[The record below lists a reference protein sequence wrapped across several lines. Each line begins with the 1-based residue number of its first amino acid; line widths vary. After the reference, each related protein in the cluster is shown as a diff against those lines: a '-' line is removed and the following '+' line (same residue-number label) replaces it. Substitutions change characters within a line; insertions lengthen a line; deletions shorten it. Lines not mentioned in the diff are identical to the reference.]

1 MRRLVYLL
9 IGVLFGIILIK
20 SEAASWF
27 RIYEMFQFKSFH
39 MFGITGSSV
48 GLGVIVT
55 QLIKQFNIKS
65 FFGAE
70 INIIPK
76 DKGII
81 RYLVGESIF
90 GLGWALA
97 GACPGPMF
105 ALAGAGFLPIILV
118 IAASIFGTYIYGC

>member
-39 MFGITGSSV
+39 MFGIIGSSV

-76 DKGII
+76 DK
-81 RYLVGESIF
+81 
-90 GLGWALA
+90 
-97 GACPGPMF
+97 
-105 ALAGAGFLPIILV
+105 
-118 IAASIFGTYIYGC
+118 